1 MRKGNAWREAPEFAA
16 GLLACQ
22 LGGFTGQVAF
32 SALAKPVASADLI
45 LAGMQVCWIV
55 RRYKT
60 DSNTAG

>member
-1 MRKGNAWREAPEFAA
+1 MPGERPLS
-16 GLLACQ
+16 LL
-22 LGGFTGQVAF
+22 LGFWLVSLEVLQDKQVAF